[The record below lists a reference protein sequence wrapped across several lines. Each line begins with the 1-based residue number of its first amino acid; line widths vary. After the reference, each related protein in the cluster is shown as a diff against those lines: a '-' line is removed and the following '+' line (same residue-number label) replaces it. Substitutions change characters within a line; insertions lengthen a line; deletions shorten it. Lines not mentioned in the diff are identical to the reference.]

1 MVYIVRYLHNK
12 SYLTVRFSSVYRH
25 ESVRI
30 QVCTYVYTHA
40 HPCTHVRITHMHAH
54 PYTHVRI
61 HTRMHI
67 HTHMHTRT
75 YTCTYLHVY
84 THMHS
89 IHAQVYT
96 YALPVHNNIY
106 TQRYNYTFILAKLT
120 RCISFRIKTLH
131 YMII

>member
-1 MVYIVRYLHNK
+1 MVYTVRYLHNK

-30 QVCTYVYTHA
+30 QVCTYT
-40 HPCTHVRITHMHAH
+40 CI
-54 PYTHVRI
+54 HVRI
-61 HTRMHI
+61 HTRMHM
-67 HTHMHTRT
+67 HTHTRT
-75 YTCTYLHVY
+75 YTHMHTHTRTYTHTHAHAYTYISTYPHVY
-84 THMHS
+84 TYMHTLLRC
-89 IHAQVYT
+89 IR
-96 YALPVHNNIY
+96 ALPVHNNIY